1 MAQSSARPNLDD
13 GARVAS
19 WRLCLLHD
27 VCALMP
33 DDQIAA
39 AAMLD
44 ALAIRMSMRYDP
56 PLLRERKPPDAAT
69 LPTVQGVGHC

>member
-1 MAQSSARPNLDD
+1 MTHGPTLRD
-13 GARVAS
+13 GARVAR

-27 VCALMP
+27 VNALMP
-33 DDQIAA
+33 DDQIVA

-56 PLLRERKPPDAAT
+56 PLLRERKAVNAT
-69 LPTVQGVGHC
+69 QPTVPDVGHC